1 MNFDYE
7 YNNYYYYASYYYK
20 KLKQLQIFSKLCQKF
35 DKIRQKLQF
44 NFKYLT
50 K

>member
-20 KLKQLQIFSKLCQKF
+20 KLEQLQNFSELCQKF
-35 DKIRQKLQF
+35 DKIRPKIRF
-44 NFKYLT
+44 N
-50 K
+50 